1 VLGRASLCICCY
13 LIFDVI
19 MAILVIVLV
28 APLLVQIT
36 KAVAELCSI
45 KVLNKEQ
52 CMVTADDGC
61 AC

>member
-1 VLGRASLCICCY
+1 
-13 LIFDVI
+13 